1 MASGK
6 WVNVPGKGRRFLTSE
21 GEYRYGDPNAPL
33 APAASA
39 VKNFFGGLLNTPAR
53 FSPEQMRGLT
63 APGLTPGA
71 GSPSPTKGQQRP
83 DGKFYTGS
91 QYGWQSGGSAAR
103 AGLLGSEVVGDAA
116 FSPFGPPVPPRITNA
131 PSPLALP
138 SPTGT
143 YAASSPAGRAY
154 QSAKAETAAMT
165 ESDPL
170 FKKYQV
176 ADLTKAYNAA
186 TDPNEKERIGL
197 QIWATTNPKL
207 AAKLKPGQTG
217 YQEASSLFG
226 TQTFGTNQPGVT
238 QADINT
244 LSETVGAPA
253 MQEGANYAQ
262 AFTSPT
268 NLGLGVNAQQTAYS
282 PQGEAPP
289 SMLGAQAFSIPNALN
304 APDISETQR
313 KLLIEAF
320 NRRLK

>member
-1 MASGK
+1 MAQGSRTGSNPNVADLSGLFRMLSGGSADG
-6 WVNVPGKGRRFLTSE
+6 NASYVPGGGGMGGRRGVPGGGQRS
-21 GEYRYGDPNAPL
+21 
-33 APAASA
+33 APA
-39 VKNFFGGLLNTPAR
+39 
-53 FSPEQMRGLT
+53 
-63 APGLTPGA
+63 
-71 GSPSPTKGQQRP
+71 PSGPTKGQQRA
-83 DGKFYTGS
+83 DGKFYTGPA
-91 QYGWQSGGSAAR
+91 YGWQSGISAAK

-116 FSPFGPPVPPRITNA
+116 FSRVNSA
-131 PSPLALP
+131 PSPMGAPSLP
-138 SPTGT
+138 QTFASVSPQE
-143 YAASSPAGRAY
+143 RAY
-154 QSAKAETAAMT
+154 QSTKAETAAMS

-176 ADLTKAYNAA
+176 ADLTKAYNTA

-304 APDISETQR
+304 TPDISETQR

>member
-1 MASGK
+1 MAQQLSPLEQLLSDKFANELRYAGSQL
-6 WVNVPGKGRRFLTSE
+6 GKGNIPYV
-21 GEYRYGDPNAPL
+21 GKP
-33 APAASA
+33 
-39 VKNFFGGLLNTPAR
+39 R

-63 APGLTPGA
+63 APGLAPQAPRPNSSNLNGIQMGKYGPTDWN
-71 GSPSPTKGQQRP
+71 PS
-83 DGKFYTGS
+83 
-91 QYGWQSGGSAAR
+91 A
-103 AGLLGSEVVGDAA
+103 
-116 FSPFGPPVPPRITNA
+116 N
-131 PSPLALP
+131 PLAAPPAPVLP
-138 SPTGT
+138 
-143 YAASSPAGRAY
+143 PAERAY